1 MYAVVDNGG
10 KQYRVEPGHTLV
22 VDRMDAEAG
31 ASVVFDRV
39 LLIGDDDGVTVGT
52 PTVAG
57 ASVRGTVVAHGRG
70 PKIVVF
76 RFRPKAHYR
85 RRTGQRANLTQIR
98 IDEIATAGGRK
109 SAAKDEAPAKAEK
122 APAKAE
128 KAPTKAEKASAK
140 AAAAPAKARK
150 PAAKAASATKT
161 AEKTT
166 PARKPATPRKPAT
179 RRKAESAE
187 ES

>member
-10 KQYRVEPGHTLV
+10 KQYRVEPGLTLV
-22 VDRMDAEAG
+22 VDRMDTEAG

-57 ASVRGTVVAHGRG
+57 ASVRGTVIAQGRG

-85 RRTGQRANLTQIR
+85 RRTGARAELTQIR
-98 IDEIATAGGRK
+98 IDEIAVPGGKKHTAPQAET
-109 SAAKDEAPAKAEK
+109 AAEPAPAKRAS
-122 APAKAE
+122 
-128 KAPTKAEKASAK
+128 KAPTRKPSAR
-140 AAAAPAKARK
+140 AAAKPSTDKPTTAK
-150 PAAKAASATKT
+150 PAAA
-161 AEKTT
+161 
-166 PARKPATPRKPAT
+166 KPAA
-179 RRKAESAE
+179 RRKATPAE
-187 ES
+187 EN